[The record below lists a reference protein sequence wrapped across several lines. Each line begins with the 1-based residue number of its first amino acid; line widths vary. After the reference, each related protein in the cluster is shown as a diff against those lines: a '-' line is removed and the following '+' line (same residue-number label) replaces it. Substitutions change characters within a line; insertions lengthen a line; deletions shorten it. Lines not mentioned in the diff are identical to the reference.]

1 MSSTS
6 AVGAFAY
13 ASTADEGDLQ
23 KHDLFLSDGS
33 DNSDCLDSI
42 PVHKDPKD
50 ATRYIPTEPL
60 SSLDARIP
68 KATRDRLSAALEQRG
83 VDEAS
88 LKDWTLSYVPSTYN
102 RLRLGTKETEWP
114 LYFSNGPLGS
124 NGKSG
129 STPDGDTM
137 DLD

>member
-6 AVGAFAY
+6 TLGAFAY
-13 ASTADEGDLQ
+13 ASTAEEGDLQ

-42 PVHKDPKD
+42 PVHKDPEN
-50 ATRYIPTEPL
+50 AARYIPTEPL

-68 KATRDRLSAALEQRG
+68 KSTRGRLSAALGNRG
-83 VDEAS
+83 VDKAS
-88 LKDWTLSYVPSTYN
+88 LKDWTLSWVPSTYN
-102 RLRLGTKETEWP
+102 GSMLGTEETEWP
-114 LYFSNGPLGS
+114 LHFSNNRLGTK
-124 NGKSG
+124 GKSEP
-129 STPDGDTM
+129 TTHGDAM